1 MSLNKR
7 GRRGKFRRLSVVT
20 DLSVQVQQIES
31 EYVDPHGDVLCP
43 YILTLSPSEI
53 LEWEQLLGGDII
65 GYGLTVDNEGLDVGV
80 DALGK
85 GIGR

>member
-1 MSLNKR
+1 MSLNKS
-7 GRRGKFRRLSVVT
+7 GRRGRFRRLSVVT

-31 EYVDPHGDVLCP
+31 ENVDPHGDVLGP
-43 YILTLSPSEI
+43 YILTLPPSEI

-80 DALGK
+80 DALGT